1 MSKRAS
7 AMQFIDD
14 RADVD
19 HDEEERNKTTKTPTP
34 WRLWREQPTSATS
47 QWKRFKRNTR
57 RDCSRQHRIEF
68 WSPNAP
74 RNLPRSIF
82 VRGDSSQAEREP
94 EENEKEQEIQ
104 PALFLPDPQDQ
115 RATPMFFPNRESMT
129 PLPAALP
136 DKTPSLTASKR
147 EHEPDDDGDASSP
160 TKRRR
165 TMKKSVAEYFD
176 IAAEESDEDGGDSEE
191 EEEEETLS
199 DKEFLDDEPT
209 HESPAFYHTF
219 NPDDAEDEA
228 AEAAAARLQQ
238 ASASYSRAVEAERR
252 GQVPPPASIMSNAGN
267 AGQSSSGASD
277 WMQRTISNAVI
288 NAAPAQLPRT
298 FASQQHATN
307 RKTEAEGKVVPGSW
321 IRIPAGSDRN
331 SVALVLPTDECLV
344 YVGNNRCKI
353 VSLPVDCKQAWPTST
368 DLTNFHNADSVKL
381 SRVHFIGTCAALT
394 EGDRVVVVKGPHLF
408 ATGYITLIRDV
419 PVRDTSTNP
428 NIRVRYAKIQTYYN
442 GTAPLS
448 TKDEGYFVQL
458 ADLRRHVLDD
468 PIPIGPLDRVRVVS
482 GNEYLGYS
490 GRVRSLGDS
499 SLAVD
504 LSKPPHDMELHDI
517 DILLRHLTR
526 DFHPGDMVMVARGKS
541 KDRTGFITTT
551 EASVEQKDRRPDEI
565 EDMMPHLIFKVRSA
579 DVVFSLFANTGVS
592 GVKQGYTTPKRSSRH
607 PQQHD
612 AQHRVRRID
621 QPPQVIGRSS
631 SAGQKRD
638 RAKHAPDEDGPPIRG
653 SFKCW
658 WPINIRLKVF
668 CAWCTPITIA
678 LSELLDWQRSRSV
691 KDGAGTRQIYA
702 ESLPQ
707 SPSWRLTRDL
717 ILTSIFGSR
726 TYSSALEQSRRF
738 ESRGSRAPTTTPA
751 STFENPRPDPN
762 DPTASSWMRTPTP
775 PPTLPGEDN
784 GEWLCLHA
792 LAGKRVDVQIQGIEG
807 LADHKAGGFKNS
819 ESLRKLEGRTGY
831 LLLGEPVTPGM
842 VGIKK
847 LRVFACI
854 KPFRGLQGMPLTRF
868 KSRVVIIGADIMGNS
883 SFKGLYG
890 ETQPPDH
897 DDGAQ
902 TVRVRFHHRVE
913 SSVPTFP
920 LLSLCQARNELIEA
934 AHGTFH
940 PTDFDEI
947 L

>member
-19 HDEEERNKTTKTPTP
+19 HDEEEEQDNEDPDYMEALVRAADERDFPMEEIQAKHPARLQSSAPYRILESQRTPQPPPFNTTNV
-34 WRLWREQPTSATS
+34 S
-47 QWKRFKRNTR
+47 
-57 RDCSRQHRIEF
+57 
-68 WSPNAP
+68 
-74 RNLPRSIF
+74 F
-82 VRGDSSQAEREP
+82 VRGDSSQAKREP

-104 PALFLPDPQDQ
+104 PALFLPDPEDQ
-115 RATPMFFPNRESMT
+115 RAT
-129 PLPAALP
+129 LP
-136 DKTPSLTASKR
+136 DVAGRFLTPFPLSNMDNVSKTPSLTASKR
-147 EHEPDDDGDASSP
+147 EHEPDDDGDTSSP
-160 TKRRR
+160 TKRRC
-165 TMKKSVAEYFD
+165 TMKKSVAEYFH

-209 HESPAFYHTF
+209 HESPAFYHTLDH
-219 NPDDAEDEA
+219 DDAEDEA

-238 ASASYSRAVEAERR
+238 ASASYSRAVEAECR
-252 GQVPPPASIMSNAGN
+252 GQVPPPASIQSNAGN
-267 AGQSSSGASD
+267 AEQSSSGASD

-288 NAAPAQLPRT
+288 SAAPAQLPRT

-344 YVGNNRCKI
+344 YAGNNRCKI
-353 VSLPVDCKQAWPTST
+353 VSLPADCKQAWPTST

-381 SRVHFIGTCAALT
+381 SCVHFIGTCAALT
-394 EGDRVVVVKGPHLF
+394 EGDRIVVVKGPHLF

-458 ADLRRHVLDD
+458 ADLQRHVLDD

-517 DILLRHLTR
+517 DIPLRHLSR

-551 EASVEQKDRRPDEI
+551 EVSAEQTDRRPDEI
-565 EDMMPHLIFKVRSA
+565 EDMMPHLIFKVRSV

-592 GVKQGYTTPKRSSRH
+592 GVKQGYTTRSEV
-607 PQQHD
+607 P
-612 AQHRVRRID
+612 AI
-621 QPPQVIGRSS
+621 PNNMTPNTEY
-631 SAGQKRD
+631 
-638 RAKHAPDEDGPPIRG
+638 DE
-653 SFKCW
+653 STNLHK
-658 WPINIRLKVF
+658 
-668 CAWCTPITIA
+668 
-678 LSELLDWQRSRSV
+678 LLD
-691 KDGAGTRQIYA
+691 
-702 ESLPQ
+702 
-707 SPSWRLTRDL
+707 DL
-717 ILTSIFGSR
+717 QAQDK
-726 TYSSALEQSRRF
+726 SAIEGNMHLMKTGRRF
-738 ESRGSRAPTTTPA
+738 EGLQVLVAYKHPLKGVFPERAARLAKESKRKGWRGDKADIRGIVATISKLASNTTRLPLNKAVVLSPEALAPPPPPPPPRLRTP
-751 STFENPRPDPN
+751 NPDLN
-762 DPTASSWMRTPTP
+762 DPTATSWMRTPTP

-784 GEWLCLHA
+784 GEWLCVHA

-807 LADHKAGGFKNS
+807 LTDHKAGGFKNS

-831 LLLGEPVTPGM
+831 LLLAEPVTPGM

-847 LRVFACI
+847 LRVFAVGKNMTAHNVPAHCI

-868 KSRVVIIGADIMGNS
+868 KSRVVIIGVDIMGNS
-883 SFKGLYG
+883 LFKGLYG

-920 LLSLCQARNELIEA
+920 LLSLCQAQNELIKA

-940 PTDFDEI
+940 PTDFNEI